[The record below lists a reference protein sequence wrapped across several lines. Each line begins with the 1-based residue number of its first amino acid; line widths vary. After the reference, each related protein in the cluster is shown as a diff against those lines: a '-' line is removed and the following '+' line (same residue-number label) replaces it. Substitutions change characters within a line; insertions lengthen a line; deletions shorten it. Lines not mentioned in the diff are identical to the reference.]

1 MSPVGDIMSDKA
13 RITEIYLDEQT
24 VVNRSPQVEHERK
37 VAIYDLLENNH
48 FSLIGGPEGP
58 YILRLSIEENRLA
71 FDVRNADDVPIKRF
85 MLALSPFRS
94 IVREYLMVCDSYFK
108 AIKTSSPS
116 QIEAIDMGRR
126 GLHNDGSEILEQRL
140 KEKADLDHNTAR
152 RLFTLVCVL
161 HIRA

>member
-1 MSPVGDIMSDKA
+1 MSNKA
-13 RITEIYLDEQT
+13 RIKEIHLDEQT

-48 FSLIGGPEGP
+48 FHLIGGPEGP
-58 YILRLSIEENRLA
+58 YVVRLSIEENRLA
-71 FDVRNADDVPIKRF
+71 FDVRNENGEPIKRF

-108 AIKTSSPS
+108 AIKSSSPS

-126 GLHNDGSEILEQRL
+126 GLHNDGSEVLEQRL
-140 KEKADLDHNTAR
+140 QDKVEVDHNTAR

-161 HIRA
+161 HIKA

>member
-1 MSPVGDIMSDKA
+1 MSEKTRIKDIH
-13 RITEIYLDEQT
+13 LDERT

-37 VAIYDLLENNH
+37 VAIYDLLEDNH
-48 FSLIGGPEGP
+48 FNLTGGPEGP
-58 YILRLSIEENRLA
+58 YVVRLSIEENRLA
-71 FDVRNADDVPIKRF
+71 FDVRDENDQPLKRF
-85 MLALSPFRS
+85 MLALSPFRA
-94 IVREYLMVCDSYFK
+94 IVREYLMVCDSYYK

-126 GLHNDGSEILEQRL
+126 GLHNDGSEVLEQRL
-140 KEKADLDHNTAR
+140 KDKVELDHNTAR

>member
-1 MSPVGDIMSDKA
+1 MSDEKA
-13 RITEIYLDEQT
+13 RIKEIHLDERT
-24 VVNRSPQVEHERK
+24 VVNRTAQVDHERK
-37 VAIYDLLENNH
+37 VAIYDLLEDNH
-48 FSLIGGPEGP
+48 FDLVGGPEGP
-58 YILRLSIEENRLA
+58 YVVRLSIEENRLA
-71 FDVRNADDVPIKRF
+71 FDVRDENGTPIKRF

-126 GLHNDGSEILEQRL
+126 GLHNDGSEVLEQRL
-140 KEKADLDHNTAR
+140 HEKVELNHNTAR

>member
-1 MSPVGDIMSDKA
+1 MSDKT
-13 RITEIYLDEQT
+13 RINAIFLDEQT

-48 FSLIGGPEGP
+48 FALIDGPEGP
-58 YILRLSIEENRLA
+58 YNLHLSIEENRLA
-71 FDVRNADDVPIKRF
+71 FDVRDTDEKPIKRF
-85 MLALSPFRS
+85 MLALSPFRA
-94 IVREYLMVCDSYFK
+94 IVREYLMVCDSYYK

-126 GLHNDGSEILEQRL
+126 GLHNDGSDVLEQRL
-140 KEKADLDHNTAR
+140 KDKADLDHNTAR